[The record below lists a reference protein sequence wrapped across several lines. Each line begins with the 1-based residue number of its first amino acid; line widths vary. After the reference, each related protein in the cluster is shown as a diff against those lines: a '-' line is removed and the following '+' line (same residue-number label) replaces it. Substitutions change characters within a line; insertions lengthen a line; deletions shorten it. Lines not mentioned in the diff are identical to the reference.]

1 MEDYIV
7 SGSTKSGIAYTVD
20 TRVRKDSRFLHLL
33 VKMQDKKRTQNER
46 AEALFALLDMLFG
59 SDDGVFVFENEVA
72 ARHDGICS
80 VETLLTELREIF
92 EAMDIKNSSPS
103 QSS

>member
-33 VKMQDKKRTQNER
+33 VKMQDKKRAELER
-46 AEALFALLDMLFG
+46 TEALFSLLDMLFG
-59 SDDGVFVFENEVA
+59 GDEGVFAFENEVA
-72 ARHDGICS
+72 VHHDGLCTQENLIA
-80 VETLLTELREIF
+80 ELKDIF
-92 EAMDIKNSSPS
+92 EALNLKNSSPS

>member
-7 SGSTKSGIAYTVD
+7 SGTTKSGIAYTVD
-20 TRVRKDSRFLHLL
+20 RRVRQDSRFLHLL

-46 AEALFALLDMLFG
+46 AEALFSLLEMLFG
-59 SDDGVFVFENEVA
+59 GDDNILMFENEIA
-72 ARHDGICS
+72 AHNDGICS
-80 VETLLTELREIF
+80 QEQLIEELKDIF
-92 EAMDIKNSSPS
+92 DAINAKNSSPS

>member
-33 VKMQDKKRTQNER
+33 VKMQDKKTPRSNSPSESL
-46 AEALFALLDMLFG
+46 EPVND
-59 SDDGVFVFENEVA
+59 EVA
-72 ARHDGICS
+72 CFS
-80 VETLLTELREIF
+80 VKTTYL
-92 EAMDIKNSSPS
+92 SG
-103 QSS
+103 

>member
-33 VKMQDKKRTQNER
+33 VKMQDKKRAELER
-46 AEALFALLDMLFG
+46 AEALFSLLVILGCF
-59 SDDGVFVFENEVA
+59 FL
-72 ARHDGICS
+72 GICS
-80 VETLLTELREIF
+80 CFLQSLICINSFPILTL
-92 EAMDIKNSSPS
+92 
-103 QSS
+103 